1 MQPIESFTPPQLA
14 EQAEAWREGIV
25 GFAQALVRT
34 PSLCGQEGDLAA
46 LLAAKLQELGYD
58 EVYTDA
64 IGNVIGRIKGEGTGP
79 SVLFTTHLDHADP
92 TTAGDWEVPPYEGRI
107 ENGQLL
113 GAGACDHKAAIA
125 AMAYGGA
132 ILKRLNTPL
141 RGDYVFAAVVQ
152 SNAKA
157 SVGMRYLV
165 DKTMHD
171 RQLHCDLVVVGAP
184 TNLNVNL
191 GHRGRIEL
199 EIVTIGR
206 TSHGGAPWLGLNAI
220 YQMVPVLQEVQ
231 ALATTLPSH
240 PFLEK
245 STVAVTGI
253 DSTPHAAYTVPD
265 RCVISL
271 DRRFLPSE
279 SVDDAVWQ
287 VQSIVN
293 RLTAQDA
300 EFKGEVRVRQTQ
312 QASYTGT
319 PQTAPRLMH
328 PLTTD
333 SQHHLVKESVGAL
346 EALGQAPRFGKWTFT
361 TDGGYMSTIKNIVT
375 VGYAPGDENFAQTAY
390 ERVGVDALIQAAAG
404 YAAISQ
410 RISG

>member
-1 MQPIESFTPPQLA
+1 MQPIESLTPPQLA

-46 LLAAKLQELGYD
+46 LLVAKLQELGYD
-58 EVYTDA
+58 EVYTDE
-64 IGNVIGRIKGEGTGP
+64 IGNVIGRVRGQGTGP
-79 SVLFTTHLDHADP
+79 SVLFTTHLDHTDP
-92 TTAGDWEVPPYEGRI
+92 AAAGEWDVPPYEGRI

-113 GAGACDHKAAIA
+113 GAGVTDHKAAIA

-132 ILKRLNTPL
+132 ILKRLNAPL

-157 SVGMRYLV
+157 SVGMRHLV

-171 RQLHCDLVVVGAP
+171 RQLHCDMVVVGAP
-184 TNLNVNL
+184 TNLNLFL

-199 EIVTIGR
+199 ELITIGR
-206 TSHGGAPWLGLNAI
+206 TSHGGAPWLGLNAV
-220 YQMVPVLQEVQ
+220 YQMVPVLQAVQ

-245 STVAVTGI
+245 STIAVTGI
-253 DSTPHAAYTVPD
+253 DSTPHTAYTVPD
-265 RCVISL
+265 RCTVSL

-293 RLTAQDA
+293 RLTAEDP
-300 EFKGEVRVRQTQ
+300 EFKGEVRVRQTSQ
-312 QASYTGT
+312 PSYTGAA
-319 PQTAPRLMH
+319 QTAPRLMH

-333 SQHHLVKESVGAL
+333 AQHHLVTETVAAL
-346 EALGQAPRFGKWTFT
+346 EGLGHVPRFGKWTFT
-361 TDGGYMSTIKNIVT
+361 TDGGYMSSIKNIVT
-375 VGYAPGDENFAQTAY
+375 LGYAPGDENFAQTPY
-390 ERVGVDALIQAAAG
+390 ERVGVDALIEAAAG